1 MDMSVVN
8 EIIATMSGYVEAANS
23 VPGSF
28 AFVAGMFAWFLVE
41 QFIRKI
47 ADIVRVFIIGAV
59 IAASG
64 VSIVALAAFFTTQ

>member
-1 MDMSVVN
+1 MSVVN